1 MNKQQIVQNLYNLK
15 ADIRDIYTSIL
26 NLNDKLTEKYDGL
39 VDMIEITD
47 EIIEQ
52 FTEEYLEKKNEK
64 RRNSRNTKQS
74 II

>member
-1 MNKQQIVQNLYNLK
+1 MNKQQIVKNLYNLK
-15 ADIRDIYTSIL
+15 VDIRKIYTGIL

-39 VDMIEITD
+39 VDMIDITD

-64 RRNSRNTKQS
+64 RRNSRNNK
-74 II
+74 